1 MASWAAAWPQKMS
14 EAWTAKAA
22 RTRGAALNRALSAT
36 NAALGTRIGVR
47 FSTAWIA
54 THNAAQRAAL
64 QDVAQNAAPAG
75 TRRFMPG
82 APEIYF
88 RKSIDNSRLVRAV
101 DPKVKREMRLFAAT
115 VGFSLFMVLVYLGQ
129 HCSSIEY
136 GYKIEDLR
144 AKRDQVAQV
153 NRTLRLEEA
162 TLKDPE
168 RINALAANLGLALPA
183 VGQVQR
189 MDEGD
194 VRDGGA
200 PVMAR
205 ADSISVISVP
215 N

>member
-1 MASWAAAWPQKMS
+1 MATWAAAMPQKMN
-14 EAWTAKAA
+14 AA
-22 RTRGAALNRALSAT
+22 FGARL
-36 NAALGTRIGVR
+36 NAALRALMGAPL
-47 FSTAWIA
+47 SAPLNA
-54 THNAAQRAAL
+54 TLNAPL
-64 QDVAQNAAPAG
+64 NATQPKTAPASP
-75 TRRFMPG
+75 RRYMPG

-88 RKSIDNSRLVRAV
+88 RKSIDNSRLVRTP
-101 DPKVKREMRLFAAT
+101 DPVQQREVRLFTASVVICFLVA
-115 VGFSLFMVLVYLGQ
+115 LVYLGQ

-144 AKRDQVAQV
+144 AKCDQMADV
-153 NRTLRLEEA
+153 NRTLKLEEA

-168 RINALAANLGLALPA
+168 RINALAGEMGLALPA
-183 VGQVQR
+183 VGQVQH

-194 VRDGGA
+194 ARDSGA

>member
-1 MASWAAAWPQKMS
+1 MAIWAAALPQRMS
-14 EAWTAKAA
+14 ATM
-22 RTRGAALNRALSAT
+22 GAAMGATMDAPLQSA
-36 NAALGTRIGVR
+36 A
-47 FSTAWIA
+47 S
-54 THNAAQRAAL
+54 
-64 QDVAQNAAPAG
+64 AAP
-75 TRRFMPG
+75 RRYMPG

-88 RKSIDNSRLVRAV
+88 RKPIDNSRLVRSS
-101 DPKVKREMRLFAAT
+101 DPAQKREMRMFTAA
-115 VGFSLFMVLVYLGQ
+115 VVFCFLVVLLYLGQ

-144 AKRDQVAQV
+144 AQRDQLADV
-153 NRTLRLEEA
+153 NRTLKLEEA

-168 RINALAANLGLALPA
+168 RINALAGEMGLALPA

-189 MDEGD
+189 MDD
-194 VRDGGA
+194 ADARDSGA

>member
-1 MASWAAAWPQKMS
+1 MASWAAAWPQKMG
-14 EAWTAKAA
+14 ETLRA
-22 RTRGAALNRALSAT
+22 RFERALSAALSAR
-36 NAALGTRIGVR
+36 NATLGARVATFHAVIRATDSATQR
-47 FSTAWIA
+47 ST
-54 THNAAQRAAL
+54 L
-64 QDVAQNAAPAG
+64 QNAAPAG
-75 TRRFMPG
+75 PRRYMPG

-101 DPKVKREMRLFAAT
+101 DPKVKREMRLFAAA
-115 VGFSLFMVLVYLGQ
+115 VAVFFVMALVYLGQ

-144 AKRDQVAQV
+144 AKRDQIAQV

-168 RINALAANLGLALPA
+168 RINALASNLGLALPA
-183 VGQVQR
+183 VGQVER
-189 MDEGD
+189 MDEVD

-200 PVMAR
+200 PVLAR
-205 ADSISVISVP
+205 ANSIPVIPLP